1 VAAEWAV
8 GGGQAARQRVG
19 AGGAHLAAFGLA
31 TAVTWHRKRATT
43 GGDGM
48 SWVKKKGGAVVT
60 HLVTP
65 GSVLLAFVLTIVDD
79 GVRKPKTAVFVSR
92 HEQAEGGNLPRG
104 R

>member
-43 GGDGM
+43 GGG
-48 SWVKKKGGAVVT
+48 WHELGQKKGGGGCYSPSD
-60 HLVTP
+60 P
-65 GSVLLAFVLTIVDD
+65 G
-79 GVRKPKTAVFVSR
+79 
-92 HEQAEGGNLPRG
+92 
-104 R
+104 